1 MQVEGM
7 GMSLA
12 KETAAARMGE
22 IAPALP
28 AIRWVQ
34 LGLGLIAMMSISS
47 PQYVWTLFVA
57 PFQAAIG
64 ATLPAI
70 QITFSVLIVLQTWL
84 APLQGW
90 LVDRFG
96 PKFLI
101 ALGAAL
107 TGLGFVLSAQATSA
121 WALYLAYGGLCGFGT
136 GIVYIGIIGLM
147 VRWFPD
153 RRGFAVGL
161 AAAGYGFGA
170 IVTTFPIDAMLK
182 SSGHRSTLVT
192 FGFLLGAIGV
202 CAALGLRAPR
212 AGEVRVAAVA
222 MPVASS
228 TKDHSPLQMIKT
240 PVFWLMFA
248 MMTMMSTGGL
258 MVVSQFA
265 PVMRDFGIA
274 EVAISGMAALPFA
287 LTLQRIANGLTRPFF
302 GWVSDMI
309 GRENTMFIAFAM
321 EALAV
326 WVMLMTRGNPALFA
340 IMSGIVFFGWG
351 EIFSLFPSTLTDTFG
366 TKHATT
372 NFGFLYIAQGIGS
385 VLGGPAAAWMHDA
398 FASWFPVFWLII
410 VLDALTAILALFVLK
425 PLRVAWLKAQR

>member
-1 MQVEGM
+1 
-7 GMSLA
+7 MSLA
-12 KETAAARMGE
+12 RETIAGSADL
-22 IAPALP
+22 APAFP
-28 AIRWVQ
+28 AVRWAQ

-57 PFQAAIG
+57 PFQAATG
-64 ATLPAI
+64 ATLAAI

-84 APLQGW
+84 APVQGW

-101 ALGAAL
+101 AGGAAL
-107 TGLGFVLSAQATSA
+107 TGLGFVLSAQATTP
-121 WALYLAYGGLCGFGT
+121 WTLYLTYGGLCGFGT

-182 SSGHRSTLVT
+182 SSGHRPTLVT
-192 FGFLLGAIGV
+192 FGLLLGIIGV

-212 AGEVRVAAVA
+212 QGEIRFT
-222 MPVASS
+222 PSSLPIASS
-228 TKDHSPLQMIKT
+228 SVNYTPAQMLKT
-240 PVFWLMFA
+240 PIFWLMFA

-302 GWVSDMI
+302 GWVSDNI
-309 GRENTMFIAFAM
+309 GREWTMFIAFGM

-326 WVMLMTRGNPALFA
+326 WAMLSARGNPALFA
-340 IMSGIVFFGWG
+340 VLSGVVFFGWG

-372 NFGFLYIAQGIGS
+372 NFGFLYIAQGVGS
-385 VLGGPAAAWMHDA
+385 VLGGPAAAWMHDVT
-398 FASWFPVFWLII
+398 ASWFPVFWLII
-410 VLDALTAILALFVLK
+410 ALDAGTAVLALFVLK
-425 PLRVAWLKAQR
+425 PMRAAWLANQR

>member
-1 MQVEGM
+1 
-7 GMSLA
+7 MSIA
-12 KETAAARMGE
+12 KETTATAGA
-22 IAPALP
+22 IAPAFR
-28 AIRWVQ
+28 ATRWLQ
-34 LGLGLIAMMSISS
+34 LGLGVIAMMSISS

-57 PFQAAIG
+57 PFQGATG

-70 QITFSVLIVLQTWL
+70 QITFSLLIVLQTWL

-101 ALGAAL
+101 ATGAAL
-107 TGLGFVLSAQATSA
+107 TGLGFVLSAQATTPL
-121 WALYLAYGGLCGFGT
+121 ALYLTYGGLCGFGT

-147 VRWFPD
+147 VKWFPD

-170 IVTTFPIDAMLK
+170 IVTTFPIDMMLK
-182 SSGHRSTLVT
+182 SSGHKPTLVT
-192 FGFLLGAIGV
+192 FGLILGGIGV

-212 AGEVRVAAVA
+212 AEEIRFRPASQTVATCTRNFAPSE
-222 MPVASS
+222 M
-228 TKDHSPLQMIKT
+228 LKT
-240 PVFWLMFA
+240 PIFWLMFA

-265 PVMRDFGIA
+265 PVMRDFGLA
-274 EVAISGMAALPFA
+274 EVAISGLAALPFA

-302 GWVSDMI
+302 GWVSDNI
-309 GRENTMFIAFAM
+309 GREHTMFIAFAM
-321 EALAV
+321 EAVAV
-326 WVMLMTRGNPALFA
+326 WVMLMTRGNPVLFA
-340 IMSGIVFFGWG
+340 VMSGIVFFGWG

-372 NFGFLYIAQGIGS
+372 NFGFLYIAQGVGS
-385 VLGGPAAAWMHDA
+385 VFGGPVAAWMHDA
-398 FASWFPVFWLII
+398 SGSWFPVFWLII
-410 VLDALTAILALFVLK
+410 ILDATTALLALLVLK
-425 PLRVAWLKAQR
+425 PMRARWIAQHR

>member
-1 MQVEGM
+1 MSKVEGM
-7 GMSLA
+7 SVA
-12 KETAAARMGE
+12 STAPVARSSETT
-22 IAPALP
+22 
-28 AIRWVQ
+28 RWIQ
-34 LGLGLIAMMSISS
+34 LVLGLIAMMSISS

-57 PFQAAIG
+57 PFQAATG
-64 ATLPAI
+64 AALPVI
-70 QITFSVLIVLQTWL
+70 QVTFSILIVLQTWL

-107 TGLGFVLSAQATSA
+107 TGLGFVLSAQASSV

-136 GIVYIGIIGLM
+136 GIVYIGIVGLM

-153 RRGFAVGL
+153 RRGLAVGIV
-161 AAAGYGFGA
+161 AAGYGFGA
-170 IVTTFPIDAMLK
+170 ILTTFPIDAMLK
-182 SSGHRSTLVT
+182 TSGHGPTLVT
-192 FGFLLGAIGV
+192 FGLILGAIGV

-212 AGEVRVAAVA
+212 ADEIAERVARTPLVREARDYA
-222 MPVASS
+222 
-228 TKDHSPLQMIKT
+228 PLQMLKT
-240 PVFWLMFA
+240 PIFWLMFA

-258 MVVSQFA
+258 MVVSQFG

-302 GWVSDMI
+302 GWVSDNI

-326 WVMLMTRGNPALFA
+326 WVMLATRENPAVFA
-340 IMSGIVFFGWG
+340 VMSGIVFFGWG

-366 TKHATT
+366 TKNATT
-372 NFGFLYIAQGIGS
+372 NFGFLYISQGIGS
-385 VLGGPAAAWMHDA
+385 VLGGPVAAWMHDVT
-398 FASWFPVFWLII
+398 ASWFPVFWLII
-410 VLDALTAILALFVLK
+410 ALDALTAGLALFVLK
-425 PLRVAWLKAQR
+425 PMRAAWLGRQHR

>member
-1 MQVEGM
+1 
-7 GMSLA
+7 MSLA
-12 KETAAARMGE
+12 KDATMAPTGVL
-22 IAPALP
+22 APAFP
-28 AIRWVQ
+28 AVRWAQ
-34 LGLGLIAMMSISS
+34 LALGVIAMMSISS

-57 PFQAAIG
+57 PFQAATG

-84 APLQGW
+84 APVQGW
-90 LVDRFG
+90 LIDRFG

-101 ALGAAL
+101 AAGAAL
-107 TGLGFVLSAQATSA
+107 TGLGFVASAQVTTVTM
-121 WALYLAYGGLCGFGT
+121 LYLTYGGLCGFGT

-147 VRWFPD
+147 VKWFPD

-170 IVTTFPIDAMLK
+170 IVTTFPIDMMLK
-182 SSGHRSTLVT
+182 SSGHRPTLITV
-192 FGFLLGAIGV
+192 GILLGAIGA
-202 CAALGLRAPR
+202 CAGLLLRAPQP
-212 AGEVRVAAVA
+212 GEIQFVPVSQTVAT
-222 MPVASS
+222 SKRDY
-228 TKDHSPLQMIKT
+228 TPLQMMQT
-240 PVFWLMFA
+240 PIFWLMFL

-274 EVAISGMAALPFA
+274 DVAISGMAALPFA

-302 GWVSDMI
+302 GWVSDNI
-309 GRENTMFIAFAM
+309 GREWTMFIAFAM

-326 WVMLMTRGNPALFA
+326 WVMLATRDNPALFA
-340 IMSGIVFFGWG
+340 LMSGIVFFGWG

-385 VLGGPAAAWMHDA
+385 VLGGPFAAWMHDV
-398 FASWFPVFWLII
+398 FQSWFPVFYLI
-410 VLDALTAILALFVLK
+410 VALDAGTAVLALFVLK
-425 PLRVAWLKAQR
+425 PMRARWMAQ